1 MIEEIATVIKTDA
14 KGVWL
19 QTKVSS
25 SCQSCTASDSCT
37 SGVVAKAMTRRDYQF
52 FLPNHRDLLPGQQ
65 VRIGISD
72 GVLLKSALLVY
83 LLPLLGFIGGAG
95 SGVLLQLT
103 EGWQLLLALLSGAVA
118 MLLARFAGR
127 RIGGAAEQVEI
138 LAVLPQLQVHNQ
150 SC

>member
-52 FLPNHRDLLPGQQ
+52 FLPNHSDLLPGQQ

-95 SGVLLQLT
+95 SGVLLHLT

-127 RIGGAAEQVEI
+127 RIGGVAEQVEI
-138 LAVLPQLQVHNQ
+138 RAVLPQLQVHNQ
-150 SC
+150 PC

>member
-1 MIEEIATVIKTDA
+1 MIEEIATVIRTDDS
-14 KGVWL
+14 GVWL

-25 SCQSCTASDSCT
+25 SCQSCSASDSCT

-52 FLPNHRDLLPGQQ
+52 FLPNHHDLLPGQQ

-95 SGVLLQLT
+95 MGVLLQLT
-103 EGWQLLLALLSGAVA
+103 EGWQLLLALAAGAVG
-118 MLLARFAGR
+118 MLLARFAGQH
-127 RIGGAAEQVEI
+127 IGGAAEQVEI
-138 LAVLPQLQVHNQ
+138 LAVLPQLQVQQQ